1 MCLNTELSYT
11 PPRVMLTP
19 LLLLFRAVEAFLPYQ
34 LQLLLGKL
42 GAMLRGEGSK
52 EEGRA
57 GGQHGRIWM
66 REPLGHTKVHGALPM
81 CGYGSLT
88 ADDRIHCRRIKKEK
102 GTNKRLRC

>member
-11 PPRVMLTP
+11 HPHAMLT
-19 LLLLFRAVEAFLPYQ
+19 LLLVLFRATEALLPYQ

-66 REPLGHTKVHGALPM
+66 REPLGQTKVHGVLPM
-81 CGYGSLT
+81 YGYGSLT
-88 ADDRIHCRRIKKEK
+88 ADDRIHCRKIKREK
-102 GTNKRLRC
+102 RTNELKC